1 MRRSDHPSRPSAI
14 TCCRF
19 SALKTLPIPAAGVQ
33 PTAQVNVS
41 APGAALAG
49 FQVSING
56 RFWVSTEASWTGHT
70 SWRRSA
76 RQNRT
81 GSRTTAANSS
91 APGAL
96 TRIVRL
102 RHHRLNYRQR
112 DQRFAVLAGVL
123 HRLNRFPEAAVGEP
137 GGGLEL
143 VPETGPL

>member
-56 RFWVSTEASWTGHT
+56 RFWVSTEAHGAVASSRGHMKQGGRERLG
-70 SWRRSA
+70 SLPPCCSPDPLDEVRGFLRRLPYGHVFLS
-76 RQNRT
+76 
-81 GSRTTAANSS
+81 
-91 APGAL
+91 
-96 TRIVRL
+96 
-102 RHHRLNYRQR
+102 
-112 DQRFAVLAGVL
+112 D
-123 HRLNRFPEAAVGEP
+123 
-137 GGGLEL
+137 
-143 VPETGPL
+143 